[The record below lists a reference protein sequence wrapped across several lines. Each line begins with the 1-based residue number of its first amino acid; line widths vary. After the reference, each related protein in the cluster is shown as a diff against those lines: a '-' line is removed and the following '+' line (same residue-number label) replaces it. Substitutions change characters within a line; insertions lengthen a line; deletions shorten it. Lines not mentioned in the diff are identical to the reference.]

1 MKSLAGGRQW
11 ATLVIVVA
19 LGVPGAW
26 LALSQ
31 TAVPPLLAVAVYG
44 AGILA
49 GAFLFSWAAEVAELD
64 ISASLAIAILALLT
78 VLPEYAIEAV
88 LAWDAGASFNTQT
101 RELTDETRRVAANVT
116 GANRLLIGVGWP
128 LVILISWLIHRRALD
143 IRGQVGAEMAF
154 LTIAVLLTTVVFFMQ
169 GVHFLLAAALL
180 AVYLVYLWIASTRP
194 AEQPALAGIA
204 ERLGSLPPALRR
216 TSVAVMF
223 LYAAAVVL
231 MCADPFVEELVQT
244 GQTLGIDEFILIQ
257 WVAPLASETPEMVVA
272 ALLAS
277 RANPGAG
284 LAVLIASEVN
294 KFTLLVGS
302 MAGIFSLSAGE
313 LLSFPLDGRQ
323 AAEFLL
329 TAAYALFGLLL
340 IARGTVGWLPGVA
353 LLGTF
358 IAHMFFP
365 HEDHRFWMAV
375 AFFGLAALLVVQDW
389 RRLKWLFRMESAD
402 DETPTQQGPDTP
414 RA

>member
-1 MKSLAGGRQW
+1 MRSIQGRRQW
-11 ATLVIVVA
+11 ATLALVLA
-19 LGVPGAW
+19 LGLPGAW

-31 TAVPPLLAVAVYG
+31 VAVSPVIAVAVYG

-128 LVILISWLIHRRALD
+128 LVILVSWLIHRRALD
-143 IRGQVGAEMAF
+143 VRGQVGAEMAF
-154 LTIAVLLTTVVFFMQ
+154 LTIAVLLTVVVFFMQ

-180 AVYLVYLWIASTRP
+180 AVYVVYLWIGSTRP
-194 AEQPALAGIA
+194 AEQPTLEGIA
-204 ERLGSLPPALRR
+204 ARLGSLPPVWRR
-216 TSVAVMF
+216 GSVVVMF
-223 LYAAAVVL
+223 LYAAAVILV
-231 MCADPFVEELVQT
+231 CADPFVEELVRT
-244 GQTLGIDEFILIQ
+244 GQALGIDEFILIQ
-257 WVAPLASETPEMVVA
+257 WIAPLASETPEMVVA

-284 LAVLIASEVN
+284 LTVLIASEVN

-302 MAGIFSLSAGE
+302 MVGIFSLSAGE
-313 LLSFPLDGRQ
+313 LLNFPLDSRQ

-329 TAAYALFGLLL
+329 TAAYALFGLML
-340 IARGTVGWLPGVA
+340 IARGTVGWFPGVA

-358 IAHMFFP
+358 VAHMFFP
-365 HEDHRFWMAV
+365 REDHRLWMSY
-375 AFFGLAALLVVQDW
+375 AFFGLAALLAIQDW
-389 RRLKWLFRMESAD
+389 RRLPSLFGMKPAD
-402 DETPTQQGPDTP
+402 DHAPLET
-414 RA
+414 

>member
-11 ATLVIVVA
+11 ATLVIVLA

-31 TAVPPLLAVAVYG
+31 PDVPPMLAVALYG

-154 LTIAVLLTTVVFFMQ
+154 LTVAVLLTTVVFFMQ

-223 LYAAAVVL
+223 LYAAAVILV
-231 MCADPFVEELVQT
+231 CADPFVEELVQT
-244 GQTLGIDEFILIQ
+244 GQALGIDEFILIQ
-257 WVAPLASETPEMVVA
+257 WIAPLASETPEMVVA

-302 MAGIFSLSAGE
+302 MSGIFSLAAGE

-340 IARGTVGWLPGVA
+340 IARGTVSWLPGVA

-389 RRLKWLFRMESAD
+389 RRLKWLFRMESTD
-402 DETPTQQGPDTP
+402 DETSTQKGPDTP
-414 RA
+414 QA

>member
-1 MKSLAGGRQW
+1 MRSIQGRRQW
-11 ATLVIVVA
+11 ATLAFVLA
-19 LGVPGAW
+19 LGLPGAW

-31 TAVPPLLAVAVYG
+31 VAVSPVIAVAVYG

-128 LVILISWLIHRRALD
+128 LVILVSWLVHRRALD
-143 IRGQVGAEMAF
+143 VRGQVGPELAF
-154 LTIAVLLTTVVFFMQ
+154 LTIAVILTIVVFFMQ

-180 AVYLVYLWIASTRP
+180 AVYVVYLWIGSTRP
-194 AEQPALAGIA
+194 AEQPTLEGIA
-204 ERLGSLPPALRR
+204 ARLGSLPPVWRR
-216 TSVAVMF
+216 GSVVVMF
-223 LYAAAVVL
+223 LYAAAVILV
-231 MCADPFVEELVQT
+231 CADPFVEELVRT
-244 GQTLGIDEFILIQ
+244 GQALGIDEFILIQ
-257 WVAPLASETPEMVVA
+257 WIAPLASETPEMVVA

-284 LAVLIASEVN
+284 LTVLIASEVN

-302 MAGIFSLSAGE
+302 MVGIFSLSAGE
-313 LLSFPLDGRQ
+313 LLNFPLDSRQ

-329 TAAYALFGLLL
+329 TAAYALFGLML
-340 IARGTVGWLPGVA
+340 IARGTVGWFPGLGPVGNLRRPHVFPPRGSPPLDVLRLLRTCRVA
-353 LLGTF
+353 GN
-358 IAHMFFP
+358 P
-365 HEDHRFWMAV
+365 
-375 AFFGLAALLVVQDW
+375 GL
-389 RRLKWLFRMESAD
+389 
-402 DETPTQQGPDTP
+402 ETPPVAVRNETRG
-414 RA
+414 

>member
-1 MKSLAGGRQW
+1 MTTFVSVRPW
-11 ATLVIVVA
+11 ATLVLVLA

-26 LALSQ
+26 LAISQ
-31 TAVPPLLAVAVYG
+31 VAVHPLIAVVAYG

-88 LAWDAGASFNTQT
+88 LAWDAGASFDTQT

-128 LVILISWLIHRRALD
+128 LVILISWLVHRRALD
-143 IRGQVGAEMAF
+143 VRGQVGAEMAF
-154 LTIAVLLTTVVFFMQ
+154 LTIAVLLTIVVFFMQ
-169 GVHFLLAAALL
+169 GVHFLLAASLL
-180 AVYLVYLWIASTRP
+180 AVYLAYLWIGSTRP
-194 AEQPALAGIA
+194 AEQPALGGLAA
-204 ERLGSLPPALRR
+204 RLGVLPPAWRR
-216 TSVAVMF
+216 VSVVVMF
-223 LYAAAVVL
+223 LYAAAVILV
-231 MCADPFVEELVQT
+231 CADPFVEELVQT
-244 GQTLGIDEFILIQ
+244 GQALGIDEFILIQ
-257 WVAPLASETPEMVVA
+257 WIAPLASETPEMVVA

-302 MAGIFSLSAGE
+302 MVGIFSLSAGE
-313 LLSFPLDGRQ
+313 LLTFPLDSRQ

-329 TAAYALFGLLL
+329 TSAYALFGLLL
-340 IARGTVGWLPGVA
+340 IARGTVGWFPGVV
-353 LLGTF
+353 LLLTF

-365 HEDHRFWMAV
+365 HEDHRLWTAV
-375 AFFGLAALLVVQDW
+375 AFFGLAGLLVIQDW
-389 RRLKWLFRMESAD
+389 RRLRSLIRPEPAD
-402 DETPTQQGPDTP
+402 
-414 RA
+414 RAAP